1 MAKSPRWGRPGKKDK
16 MVVLTKWLDDKGGL
30 NADHAKAFKEAMG
43 GKPQRVDM
51 STIPVSPY
59 PDE

>member
-1 MAKSPRWGRPGKKDK
+1 